1 MIDKFLQFLGL
12 TKRAG
17 KLQEGYN
24 KCEDAIKRSSI
35 YLIVMSLDA
44 SQNTIDKFLLYG
56 DRYKVPILH
65 GYSKEDLGAALGLA
79 EIKILGVTDK
89 KMSERLLHLWKE
101 KEEI

>member
-24 KCEDAIKRSSI
+24 KCEDAIKRNNI
-35 YLIVMSLDA
+35 HLIVMSSDA
-44 SQNTIDKFLLYG
+44 SENTVDKFLLYG
-56 DRYKVPILH
+56 DRYKVPILR
-65 GYSKEDLGAALGLA
+65 GYSKEELGGALGLP
-79 EIKILGVTDK
+79 EIKILGVSDK

-101 KEEI
+101 KEEL